1 MIQSLKRKIKRL
13 LLPVALAMILMVP
26 MNANA
31 QLANGYSKFL
41 GSIHYKGK
49 TPLNFGTYWNQVTPE
64 NEGKW
69 SSCEQAKDD
78 FNYWLWL
85 DRAYEYARTNGFKF
99 KEHCLVWGHSSGE
112 PSWVCSLAAA
122 EQKTQVEQWMAA
134 LAERYP
140 DFDYIDVVNEPLHD
154 VPCYKDAIGGD
165 GATGW
170 DWVIWSYETARRYFP
185 NAKLLINEYGT
196 LESSSATNSYLGI
209 INLLKD
215 RGLLDGI
222 GVEGHSLESVSAS
235 VIKANLDA
243 LADTGLPVY
252 LSEYDVNLADDA
264 QQQQVYQAQFPIFW
278 EHPAVAGVTLW
289 GYVQGEIWRTDAYLI
304 RTDGSE
310 RPAMQWLKNYLAG
323 GNATVAPT
331 PTPTPV
337 PSALFVESG
346 GQVVMEAEHY
356 TDYFPGTASFAN
368 YSWVSDSSA
377 ADASGGIHMFAS
389 PNSGGYALADTE
401 SPKMGWFVNVST
413 GGTYYVWVRRAA
425 QGGGDDSCQ
434 IMMDGGSPIEW
445 SYGGGSTFDWV
456 KASNTF
462 SLGKGAHIFKVGMRE
477 DGARVDKIILTTSS
491 SYTPSGL
498 GPAES
503 QVSGTLPDNPTPV
516 VTPGPTAVPS
526 ATPAPTA
533 GTCPC
538 ALGDVNCSGTE
549 VIDIVDALLVAQY
562 YVGLAPANFYAC
574 AADVNASGAIDIVD
588 ALRIAQYYVGLI
600 TSF

>member
-1 MIQSLKRKIKRL
+1 MNFIRIKKTKIGL
-13 LLPVALAMILMVP
+13 TVVLAIIFVVLIP
-26 MNANA
+26 MSIDA
-31 QLANGYSKFL
+31 QLAKGYTKFL

-69 SSCEQAKDD
+69 PSCEQAKDD

-85 DRAYEYARTNGFKF
+85 DRAYEYAQTNGLKF

-112 PSWVCSLAAA
+112 PSWVCSLTTA

-140 DFDYIDVVNEPLHD
+140 NFDYIDVVNEPLHD

-170 DWVIWSYETARRYFP
+170 DWVIWSYETARRNFP

-196 LESSSATNSYLGI
+196 LESSSATSRYLGI
-209 INLLKD
+209 INLLAD
-215 RGLLDGI
+215 RGLVDGI

-235 VIKANLDA
+235 VIKSNLDA
-243 LADTGLPVY
+243 LADTGLPIY
-252 LSEYDVNLADDA
+252 LSEYDVNVADDA

-310 RPAMQWLKNYLAG
+310 RPAMQWLKSYLSG
-323 GNATVAPT
+323 GNATEAPT
-331 PTPTPV
+331 PTPTPI
-337 PSALFVESG
+337 PSALFVESS
-346 GQVVMEAEHY
+346 GQVVMEAENY
-356 TDYFPGTASFAN
+356 TDYFPGTGSFAS
-368 YSWVSDSSA
+368 YSWVSDSSI
-377 ADASGGIHMFAS
+377 ADASGGSHMVAS
-389 PNSGGYALADTE
+389 PNSGGQAPADEE
-401 SPKMGWFVNVST
+401 SPKMGYFVNFST
-413 GGTYYVWVRRAA
+413 SGIYYVWVRRAA
-425 QGGGDDSCQ
+425 QGGNDDSCQ
-434 IMMDGGSPIEW
+434 IAMDSGSIIEW

-456 KASNTF
+456 KASATF
-462 SLGKGAHIFKVGMRE
+462 SVSKGAHIFKVGMRE
-477 DGARVDKIILTTSS
+477 DGARVDKIVLTTSS
-491 SYTPSGL
+491 SFTPSGQ
-498 GPAES
+498 GPAQS
-503 QVSGTLPDNPTPV
+503 PISGTPPDNPTPGS
-516 VTPGPTAVPS
+516 TAGPTPATTVGPSAVPGCS
-526 ATPAPTA
+526 CT
-533 GTCPC
+533 
-538 ALGDVNCSGTE
+538 LGDANCSGS
-549 VIDIVDALLVAQY
+549 IDIVDALLVAQF
-562 YVGLAPANFYAC
+562 YVGLSPANYNSC
-574 AADVNASGAIDIVD
+574 AADVNNSGTADIVD